1 MVYTLGLGSNSKRV
15 RVQIPS
21 SVQNKNKYI
30 AQLAEQLAFNR
41 KVLGSN
47 PNMLKKK
54 QISILLNKIIF
65 QIYVPNFNKNFNQIK
80 KCFLFAARNCLF
92 KL

>member
-1 MVYTLGLGSNSKRV
+1 
-15 RVQIPS
+15 
-21 SVQNKNKYI
+21 
-30 AQLAEQLAFNR
+30 
-41 KVLGSN
+41 
-47 PNMLKKK
+47 MLKKK